1 MISVMLNER
10 YIHFQFVWIIS
21 TETDV
26 FSSISQN
33 TCVKLK
39 VSLWFYVSQLL
50 FINSVY
56 NRNEGKGHLI
66 FHMNTDLNSI

>member
-1 MISVMLNER
+1 MLNEGD
-10 YIHFQFVWIIS
+10 IHFQFAWIIN

-26 FSSISQN
+26 FASILQN

-39 VSLWFYVSQLL
+39 VSFWFYVSYLL

-56 NRNEGKGHLI
+56 NRNEGKGYLI
-66 FHMNTDLNSI
+66 FHMNIDLNSI